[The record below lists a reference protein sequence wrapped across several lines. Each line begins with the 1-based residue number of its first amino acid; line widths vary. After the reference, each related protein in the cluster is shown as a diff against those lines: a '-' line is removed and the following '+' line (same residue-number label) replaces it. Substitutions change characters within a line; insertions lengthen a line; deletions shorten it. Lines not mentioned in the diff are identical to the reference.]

1 MCLGVPVRVLEVAEG
16 TARVDAGGA
25 TREVS
30 LMLLDG
36 VVPGDWV
43 ILHAGFAIERLDPA
57 EAERT
62 LDLLRQLTDDP
73 AVR

>member
-1 MCLGVPVRVLEVAEG
+1 MCLGIPAKVLEIRDGAATVA
-16 TARVDAGGA
+16 VGGA
-25 TREVS
+25 RREIS

-36 VVPGDWV
+36 VAVGDWV

-62 LDLLRQLTDDP
+62 LRLFREIAD
-73 AVR
+73 AVP

>member
-1 MCLGVPVRVLEVAEG
+1 
-16 TARVDAGGA
+16 
-25 TREVS
+25 
-30 LMLLDG
+30 MLLDG

-43 ILHAGFAIERLDPA
+43 ILHAGFAIERLDTA